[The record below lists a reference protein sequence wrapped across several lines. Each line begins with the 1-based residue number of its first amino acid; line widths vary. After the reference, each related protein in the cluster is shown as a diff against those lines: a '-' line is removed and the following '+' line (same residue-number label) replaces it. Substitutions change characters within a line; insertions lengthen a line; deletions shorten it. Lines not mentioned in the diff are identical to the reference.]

1 MKQCSNEIK
10 ATKIM
15 KTINCKGKLLDLSTP
30 KIMGILNVT
39 PDSFFDGGRYN
50 SVDNALFQ
58 VEKMLGEGA
67 DIIDVGGMSSRPGAE
82 VISTEEE
89 LRRVIPI
96 VEAIQQRFSDAIL
109 SIDTVKAE
117 VAKQAIEAGGRLV
130 NDISAGQFDAQLYE
144 TVARLNVPYFLMHM
158 NGTPKTM
165 QHNPEYDNV
174 VTHVT
179 DFFIRE
185 IGILRALGVKDIILD
200 VGFGF
205 GKTIEHNYQLLKK
218 LQDFKIFDLPLLVGV
233 SRKSMIYKFLDI
245 EPESALNA
253 TSALH
258 FLALQNG
265 GNLLRV
271 HDVKEAK
278 EVIQL
283 WQKINEV

>member
-1 MKQCSNEIK
+1 
-10 ATKIM
+10 
-15 KTINCKGKLLDLSTP
+15 
-30 KIMGILNVT
+30 
-39 PDSFFDGGRYN
+39 
-50 SVDNALFQ
+50 
-58 VEKMLGEGA
+58 
-67 DIIDVGGMSSRPGAE
+67 
-82 VISTEEE
+82 
-89 LRRVIPI
+89 
-96 VEAIQQRFSDAIL
+96 
-109 SIDTVKAE
+109 
-117 VAKQAIEAGGRLV
+117 
-130 NDISAGQFDAQLYE
+130 
-144 TVARLNVPYFLMHM
+144 M

-185 IGILRALGVKDIILD
+185 VGILRALGVKDIILD

>member
-1 MKQCSNEIK
+1 
-10 ATKIM
+10 M

-96 VEAIQQRFSDAIL
+96 VKAIQMRFSDAIL

-185 IGILRALGVKDIILD
+185 VGILRALGVKDIILD

>member
-1 MKQCSNEIK
+1 
-10 ATKIM
+10 
-15 KTINCKGKLLDLSTP
+15 
-30 KIMGILNVT
+30 
-39 PDSFFDGGRYN
+39 
-50 SVDNALFQ
+50 
-58 VEKMLGEGA
+58 
-67 DIIDVGGMSSRPGAE
+67 
-82 VISTEEE
+82 
-89 LRRVIPI
+89 
-96 VEAIQQRFSDAIL
+96 
-109 SIDTVKAE
+109 
-117 VAKQAIEAGGRLV
+117 
-130 NDISAGQFDAQLYE
+130 
-144 TVARLNVPYFLMHM
+144 M

-185 IGILRALGVKDIILD
+185 IGTLRALGIKDIILD

>member
-1 MKQCSNEIK
+1 
-10 ATKIM
+10 M

-96 VEAIQQRFSDAIL
+96 VKAIQMRFSDAIL

-117 VAKQAIEAGGRLV
+117 VAKQAIEAGGHLV

-185 IGILRALGVKDIILD
+185 VGILRALGVKDIILD

>member
-1 MKQCSNEIK
+1 
-10 ATKIM
+10 M

-96 VEAIQQRFSDAIL
+96 VKAIQMRFSDAIL

-117 VAKQAIEAGGRLV
+117 VAKQAIEAGGHLV

-185 IGILRALGVKDIILD
+185 IGTLRALGIKDIILD

>member
-1 MKQCSNEIK
+1 
-10 ATKIM
+10 M

-39 PDSFFDGGRYN
+39 PDSFFDGGRYDA
-50 SVDNALFQ
+50 VDNALFQ
-58 VEKMLGEGA
+58 VEKMLVEGA
-67 DIIDVGGMSSRPGAE
+67 DIIDIGGMSSRPEAE
-82 VISTEEE
+82 IISTEEE
-89 LRRVIPI
+89 LKRVIPV

-117 VAKQAIEAGGRLV
+117 VAKQAIEAGGHLV
-130 NDISAGQFDAQLYE
+130 NDISAGQFDDKLYE
-144 TVARLNVPYFLMHM
+144 TVAMLNVPYCLMHM
-158 NGTPKTM
+158 SGTPKMM
-165 QHNPEYDNV
+165 QHNPQYDDV
-174 VTHVT
+174 ITHVT

-185 IGILRALGVKDIILD
+185 VGILRDLGVKDIILD

-205 GKTIEHNYQLLKK
+205 GKTIEHNYQLLKN
-218 LQDFKIFDLPLLVGV
+218 LNDFKIFDLPLLVGV

-245 EPESALNA
+245 TPESALSA

-278 EVIQL
+278 EVIFL
-283 WQKINEV
+283 WEKVNDV

>member
-1 MKQCSNEIK
+1 
-10 ATKIM
+10 M

-96 VEAIQQRFSDAIL
+96 VKAIQMRFSDAIL

-185 IGILRALGVKDIILD
+185 IGTLRALGIKDIILD

>member
-1 MKQCSNEIK
+1 
-10 ATKIM
+10 M

-185 IGILRALGVKDIILD
+185 VGILRALGVKDIILD

>member
-1 MKQCSNEIK
+1 
-10 ATKIM
+10 M

-96 VEAIQQRFSDAIL
+96 VKAIQMRFSDAIL

>member
-1 MKQCSNEIK
+1 
-10 ATKIM
+10 M

-58 VEKMLGEGA
+58 VEKMLVEGA
-67 DIIDVGGMSSRPGAE
+67 DIIDIGGMSSRPGAE

-89 LRRVIPI
+89 LKRVIPI
-96 VEAIQQRFSDAIL
+96 VEAIQQRFSDAIM

-117 VAKQAIEAGGRLV
+117 VAKKAIEAGGHLI

-144 TVARLNVPYFLMHM
+144 TVATLDVPYCLMHM

-165 QHNPEYDNV
+165 QHNPEYDDV
-174 VTHVT
+174 ITHVT

-185 IGILRALGVKDIILD
+185 VGILRALGVKDIILD

-271 HDVKEAK
+271 HDVREAK

>member
-1 MKQCSNEIK
+1 
-10 ATKIM
+10 M
-15 KTINCKGKLLDLSTP
+15 KTINCKDKLLDLSTP

-39 PDSFFDGGRYN
+39 PDSFFDGGRYD

-58 VEKMLGEGA
+58 VEKMLAEGA
-67 DIIDVGGMSSRPGAE
+67 DIIDIGGMSSRPGAE
-82 VISTEEE
+82 IISTEEE
-89 LRRVIPI
+89 LKRVIPV

-117 VAKQAIEAGGRLV
+117 VAKQAIEAGGHLI
-130 NDISAGQFDAQLYE
+130 NDISAGQFDDKLYE
-144 TVARLNVPYFLMHM
+144 TVAKLDVPYCLMHI

-165 QHNPEYDNV
+165 QHNPHYDNV
-174 VTHVT
+174 ITHVT

-185 IGILRALGVKDIILD
+185 VGILRDLGVKDIILD

-205 GKTIEHNYQLLKK
+205 GKTIEHNYQLLKN
-218 LQDFKIFDLPLLVGV
+218 LNDFKIFDLPLLVGV

-245 EPESALNA
+245 TPDAALSA

-278 EVIQL
+278 EVVLL
-283 WQKINEV
+283 WEKVK

>member
-1 MKQCSNEIK
+1 
-10 ATKIM
+10 M

-58 VEKMLGEGA
+58 VEKMLVEGA
-67 DIIDVGGMSSRPGAE
+67 DIIDIGGMSSRPGAE
-82 VISTEEE
+82 VISTEQE
-89 LRRVIPI
+89 LKRVIPI
-96 VEAIQQRFSDAIL
+96 VEAIQQRFPDAIM

-117 VAKQAIEAGGRLV
+117 VAKKAIEAGGHLI

-144 TVARLNVPYFLMHM
+144 TVATLDVPYCLMHM

-165 QHNPEYDNV
+165 QHNPEYDDV
-174 VTHVT
+174 ITHVT

-185 IGILRALGVKDIILD
+185 VGILRALGVKDIILD

-271 HDVKEAK
+271 HDVREAK